1 VVTEGKLEMDMT
13 IINSIPQ
20 DLLLYIIKSIA
31 ISKAG
36 IIIKDFTTWIRE
48 ADKLWR
54 EHFPEF
60 LEYETQSLVGT
71 RKQRTLPDFTRLA
84 AANVVL
90 PTWKEL
96 LRHFVGKSLTENIV
110 TEIETKKASNHII
123 HGSPVV
129 SDISQLA
136 IFQYEHAVDFGYI
149 ESDET
154 VYEVKETDYLDA
166 SKIEVSSKEWIIVDK
181 EGKRPLV
188 VPKRNKD
195 GTYGVDGA
203 IILRCQ
209 DPYCLEENCKE
220 KHSFFGF
227 LGTHAP
233 GSYASD
239 AVIRVPQHGEIT
251 QGLAQGK
258 HIR

>member
-1 VVTEGKLEMDMT
+1 M
-13 IINSIPQ
+13 
-20 DLLLYIIKSIA
+20 
-31 ISKAG
+31 
-36 IIIKDFTTWIRE
+36 
-48 ADKLWR
+48 
-54 EHFPEF
+54 
-60 LEYETQSLVGT
+60 
-71 RKQRTLPDFTRLA
+71 
-84 AANVVL
+84 
-90 PTWKEL
+90 
-96 LRHFVGKSLTENIV
+96 
-110 TEIETKKASNHII
+110 
-123 HGSPVV
+123 

-239 AVIRVPQHGEIT
+239 AVIRVPQHIEKLHKALRKENIYDEPFIAALEIVFGPYQFGIPPADENIVDIDIKRVERLT
-251 QGLAQGK
+251 TK
-258 HIR
+258 RK